1 MASILVF
8 APQTAAMMWID
19 EELAG
24 LKVTTQVARTPRE
37 IVRALVEDPPPHPQ
51 MLVADFDDLTAGDVL
66 DLHSIRERGWFG
78 SVIAL
83 GNVADELRNSLNIE
97 RVLPRP
103 LGSEVLRTAV
113 TKIGLDRPTTK
124 MPKLKR

>member
-1 MASILVF
+1 MATLWVF
-8 APQTAAMMWID
+8 APQTSVMMWIE

-24 LKVTTQVARTPRE
+24 LKVSCHVARTPRE
-37 IVRALVEDPPPHPQ
+37 IVRALIEDPPPRPQ

-83 GNVADELRNSLNIE
+83 GSVAGDLRTSLNIE

-103 LGSEVLRTAV
+103 LGSEALRSAV
-113 TKIGLDRPTTK
+113 TKIGLDRATTK